1 MDAILTPA
9 SAIFNFAIQGVGT
22 VVSTI
27 TSQPL
32 LLTFVIGLPLCGIA
46 VGMVRRLVKC

>member
-9 SAIFNFAIQGVGT
+9 SAIFNFAIQGVTT

-27 TSQPL
+27 VASPL
-32 LLTFVIGLPLCGIA
+32 LLIFVVGLPLCGIA
-46 VGMVRRLVKC
+46 VGMVKRLTTV